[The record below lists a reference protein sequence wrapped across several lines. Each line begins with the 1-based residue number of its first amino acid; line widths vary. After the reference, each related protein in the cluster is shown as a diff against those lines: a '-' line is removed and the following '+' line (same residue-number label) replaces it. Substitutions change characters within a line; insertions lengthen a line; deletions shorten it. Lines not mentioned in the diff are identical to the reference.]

1 VSGSEEASREKV
13 TLWLLFAC
21 FLLLLKLRHTIS
33 LVSSERD
40 EGSKVWQPFFMAK
53 SGNFG
58 KNVEKVVAQCS
69 LKYYAEE
76 AISVIMK
83 HILK

>member
-1 VSGSEEASREKV
+1 MRDPKSGN
-13 TLWLLFAC
+13 F
-21 FLLLLKLRHTIS
+21 
-33 LVSSERD
+33 
-40 EGSKVWQPFFMAK
+40 FFMAK

-83 HILK
+83 HILNCTIIRECNNHFIEHIWQKFGNRKNNP

>member
-1 VSGSEEASREKV
+1 
-13 TLWLLFAC
+13 
-21 FLLLLKLRHTIS
+21 
-33 LVSSERD
+33 
-40 EGSKVWQPFFMAK
+40 MAK

-76 AISVIMK
+76 AIS
-83 HILK
+83 HRPPPQ

>member
-1 VSGSEEASREKV
+1 MRDPKSGN
-13 TLWLLFAC
+13 L
-21 FLLLLKLRHTIS
+21 
-33 LVSSERD
+33 
-40 EGSKVWQPFFMAK
+40 FFMAK